1 MKKLTISLALIPVML
16 LLSIVGASAFQRT
29 PVPPRQEARSQRIQ
43 QRIEM
48 IIARFEAN
56 KERHIAVYNRI
67 KDRLKEAAD
76 SLQAKGYDLTNVRR
90 DYSALD
96 SKIVKFATD
105 YATFISDLRA
115 TESYVPLESQGQ
127 FLSALE
133 VARAQ
138 LRVARADS
146 LDIRNFYWTVVR
158 PDVQALRN
166 QNPTQSSST

>member
-16 LLSIVGASAFQRT
+16 LLSIVGASAFQRN
-29 PVPPRQEARSQRIQ
+29 PAPPRQEARSQRIQ
-43 QRIEM
+43 QIET

-76 SLQAKGYDLTNVRR
+76 SLQAKGYDLTNVRQ

-115 TESYVPLESQGQ
+115 AESYVPLESQGQ

-166 QNPTQSSST
+166 QKPTQSSST